1 MRDVFQILGIKP
13 TDDKERIRA
22 AYHKQVK
29 KCHPDKFSDEAKQK
43 QAQDRLIE
51 LNLAYE
57 QAIKLTCRKDTSY
70 HNVPAIKAKKF
81 AINLLEG
88 GEAESALRQ
97 LQRADSKDDEWYY
110 IEGKIMMSLRQY
122 EAAHRSFRE
131 AVRRS
136 PDNMD
141 FRAAALEAALEVK
154 KRKKTLH
161 RIWDSIHER
170 FRRFSKKRRLF
181 R

>member
-1 MRDVFQILGIKP
+1 MQDVFDILGIKP
-13 TDDKERIRA
+13 TDDKERIRT

-29 KCHPDKFSDEAKQK
+29 KCHPDKFSDEVRQK
-43 QAQDRLIE
+43 NAQDRLIE

-57 QAIKLTCRKDTSY
+57 QAIKLVSRKDTNY

-81 AINLLEG
+81 ALNLLEG

-141 FRAAALEAALEVK
+141 FRAAALEAALAVK
-154 KRKKTLH
+154 KRNNPIY
-161 RIWDSIHER
+161 RIWDGIHEI
-170 FRRFSKKRRLF
+170 FRRFSQKRRLF

>member
-1 MRDVFQILGIKP
+1 M
-13 TDDKERIRA
+13 
-22 AYHKQVK
+22 
-29 KCHPDKFSDEAKQK
+29 S
-43 QAQDRLIE
+43 
-51 LNLAYE
+51 NLAYE
-57 QAIKLTCRKDTSY
+57 QAIRLISRKDTSY

-88 GEAESALRQ
+88 GRLKRASPAA
-97 LQRADSKDDEWYY
+97 RADSKDDEWYY